1 MINAKTKLSNLEIL
15 LKCHDLSASRINE
28 TSFQLNTQ
36 YLDSKDYDKIN
47 SFFPAVVYEQK
58 HATVY
63 LTLKDI
69 QDGEREWDNDRHFY
83 PRVYFKEN
91 IFYHR

>member
-36 YLDSKDYDKIN
+36 YLDSEDYDKIN

-58 HATVY
+58 QRNS
-63 LTLKDI
+63 LS
-69 QDGEREWDNDRHFY
+69 
-83 PRVYFKEN
+83 YFKR
-91 IFYHR
+91 YSRWRKRMG